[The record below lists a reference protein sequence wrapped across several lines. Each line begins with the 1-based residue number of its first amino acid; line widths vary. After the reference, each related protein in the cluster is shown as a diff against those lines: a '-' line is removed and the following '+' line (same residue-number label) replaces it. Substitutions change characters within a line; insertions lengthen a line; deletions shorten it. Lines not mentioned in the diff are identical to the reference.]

1 MPGNE
6 IYLAA
11 MKEKTGLFATWPVN
25 QPVALGD
32 YGRLEGAR
40 FTRVGSLGEKVAKKF
55 GTRKSQGEAEMEVS
69 ASSSRQ
75 IGGNVDGS
83 AEAGVAS
90 GDATVKVSFDSEG
103 GFLFVAAGTT
113 VTEVDD
119 LKKLGDLMRE
129 KHDRGEWNADH
140 HVVVQLLTAEKVTI
154 LCQTRVALTSPFES
168 KGDGPATAGALAK
181 LDAGVGYVD
190 SSGVATRVLG
200 EGPVTPLMG
209 LAYLKRH
216 FFRGSELRVRDIED
230 EDDLIVK
237 LEGDDALGVIGRG
250 RSAPESLE
258 HGGEPL

>member
-40 FTRVGSLGEKVAKKF
+40 FTRVGSLGEKVTKKF

-103 GFLFVAAGTT
+103 GFLFVAAGT
-113 VTEVDD
+113 
-119 LKKLGDLMRE
+119 
-129 KHDRGEWNADH
+129 
-140 HVVVQLLTAEKVTI
+140 
-154 LCQTRVALTSPFES
+154 P
-168 KGDGPATAGALAK
+168 
-181 LDAGVGYVD
+181 
-190 SSGVATRVLG
+190 
-200 EGPVTPLMG
+200 
-209 LAYLKRH
+209 
-216 FFRGSELRVRDIED
+216 
-230 EDDLIVK
+230 
-237 LEGDDALGVIGRG
+237 
-250 RSAPESLE
+250 
-258 HGGEPL
+258 